1 MSKTRDTGFLGNV
14 VKVDASGNVSFVS
27 GSTTLATIN
36 TSGQLSGS
44 SPVLSASYAS
54 NAELLDGL
62 DSTVFTLTSSF
73 NAQTASFNAFS
84 ASILTYT
91 SSANN
96 RFSSLETTSGS
107 NITRLNALEAATGS
121 LYSYTSSLNNKTAS
135 FATTGSNTFIGNQV
149 VSGSI
154 VQSGSFTTTGTI
166 IAQTIN
172 VQQVTSSIIYSSGS
186 NIFGN
191 LLGDSQKFTGSVLIT
206 GSLTIAGASSATSY
220 SGTTIYGSTAVCSA
234 VGKFTTCIDAGSG
247 MFSGILTAQTGILF
261 PTTQTISSTG
271 SIGYN
276 SAQGL
281 FIYTKT
287 GTSYDFKAYNGV
299 GSTFM
304 QVPTGTQNVEFLG
317 ITCFAGRICS
327 PSITT
332 DIVAT
337 IGSSFTCPS
346 AANLSYG
353 IFGYSGVGLGI
364 AANASGANQG
374 IGFFVCG
381 DIERMRIITS
391 GNVGIGTIC
400 PKTRIQITPNYNA
413 EVPVLGCASGI
424 ATFTSANT
432 NYGLQLNSTS
442 DGTFH
447 IQSQRFDGSA
457 TAYNLVLNYAGG
469 RVGIGTTPD
478 YGNLSIFCTDNTVI
492 GSTEWGSSAASNLV
506 VGVYNGSQ
514 CVGSAAGI
522 RFITR
527 NSGASIWNILNIST
541 GASAGDLA
549 FGNGT
554 GGSGTEKMRITNGGA
569 VGICTTSP
577 ATRLGLNSYAGARLP
592 YINGT
597 SNTYDSNGITVG
609 NLNNG
614 NTNIG
619 GGIDFTNNCFC
630 VGAYSPILSFSS
642 VSSGYAYNNSYAGI
656 WGVFQGA
663 GGDANWNKGDLAL
676 GTAAA
681 YGIYERMRI
690 LANGY
695 VGIGTCTPLSPLQV
709 NGTSGNILDVEGS
722 TTGTTQLQ
730 IGAPNIAGANASL
743 YMQSAGVVGGGW
755 FIDRASSTL
764 RGWAGNSSSG
774 VTLYNGGTSF
784 GTYSDERVKENIEN
798 IDTVLPNLISLRT
811 IKYHLKNVDTTESKK
826 RYGLIAQDL
835 IGKFDEALDF
845 NRTDEIED
853 SQEGIYSLKY
863 SEMVPVLIKAIK
875 ELKAENDIFKS
886 CLGIA

>member
-1 MSKTRDTGFLGNV
+1 MAIAL
-14 VKVDASGNVSFVS
+14 SGSLILSGSITVS
-27 GSTTLATIN
+27 GSIISTGTI
-36 TSGQLSGS
+36 SMSGS
-44 SPVLSASYAS
+44 IASASYAL
-54 NAELLDGL
+54 NATTGAYANT
-62 DSTVFTLTSSF
+62 ST
-73 NAQTASFNAFS
+73 S
-84 ASILTYT
+84 ASY
-91 SSANN
+91 A
-96 RFSSLETTSGS
+96 
-107 NITRLNALEAATGS
+107 LNATTFNGLA
-121 LYSYTSSLNNKTAS
+121 SSI
-135 FATTGSNTFIGNQV
+135 FATTSSNTFIGNQV
-149 VSGSI
+149 VSGSLTT
-154 VQSGSFTTTGTI
+154 SGSITATGTI
-166 IAQTIN
+166 TAQTLVI
-172 VQQVTSSIIYSSGS
+172 QTITSSVVYSSGS

-191 LLGDSQKFTGSVLIT
+191 ALANTQTFTGSVLVT
-206 GSLTIAGASSATSY
+206 GSLTIAGGSSATSY
-220 SGTTIYGSTAVCSA
+220 SGATIFGSTIACSPIGCFATSCATSFIGGTMSGTTIYGSTAVCSP
-234 VGKFTTCIDAGSG
+234 VGKFTTCIDAGTG
-247 MFSGILTAQTGILF
+247 TFSGLLTGQAGILF
-261 PTTQTISSTG
+261 PTTQAISTGG
-271 SIGYN
+271 SIGFN
-276 SAQGL
+276 SVQGL
-281 FIYTKT
+281 FIYGKT

-304 QVPTGTQNVEFLG
+304 QVATGTQNVEFLG

-381 DIERMRIITS
+381 DVERMRIITS
-391 GNVGIGTIC
+391 GNVGIGTVC
-400 PKTRIQITPNYNA
+400 PNRALEITTTNTPPLRLTTTSGNTGIEFLTSASTYNFRIGAQLAVGNLFEITPSTTA
-413 EVPVLGCASGI
+413 GGT
-424 ATFTSANT
+424 TFT
-432 NYGLQLNSTS
+432 
-442 DGTFH
+442 
-447 IQSQRFDGSA
+447 
-457 TAYNLVLNYAGG
+457 
-469 RVGIGTTPD
+469 TPAL
-478 YGNLSIFCTDNTVI
+478 G
-492 GSTEWGSSAASNLV
+492 
-506 VGVYNGSQ
+506 
-514 CVGSAAGI
+514 
-522 RFITR
+522 
-527 NSGASIWNILNIST
+527 
-541 GASAGDLA
+541 
-549 FGNGT
+549 
-554 GGSGTEKMRITNGGA
+554 ITNGGA

-577 ATRLGLNSYAGARLP
+577 VTRLSLNSYVGSRLP

-609 NLNNG
+609 NSNNG

-630 VGAYSPILSFSS
+630 IGAYSPILSFSS

-695 VGIGTCTPLSPLQV
+695 VGIGTCAPGSPLQV

-722 TTGTTQLQ
+722 ATGTTQLQ
-730 IGAPNIAGANASL
+730 IGAPNISGANASL

-764 RGWAGNSSSG
+764 RGWAGSSSSG

-798 IDTVLPNLISLRT
+798 IDTVLPNLTSLRT
-811 IKYHLKNVDTTESKK
+811 VKYHLKNVDTIESKK

-845 NRTDEIED
+845 NRTDEIEG

-863 SEMVPVLIKAIK
+863 SEMVPVLIKAIQ
-875 ELKAENDIFKS
+875 ELKAENDIFKN
-886 CLGIA
+886 CLGIN